1 MTRLFKIA
9 TISMVAIA
17 MTACNTEEKQITR
30 TALGYLQATAEY
42 NIDEAMPY
50 ACKETRETTLTFL
63 RDKLLPITDTA
74 YIAANTPAEIKID
87 SITMAEDTVWVYFT
101 KDTPI
106 QTVKNALEMIKED
119 GKWLVYVPLQLPDN
133 LLAAGDNVDVSFE
146 NKE

>member
-133 LLAAGDNVDVSFE
+133 LLAAGDNVEVSFE

>member
-1 MTRLFKIA
+1 
-9 TISMVAIA
+9 MVAIA

>member
-9 TISMVAIA
+9 TITMVAIA

-133 LLAAGDNVDVSFE
+133 LLAAGDNVEVSFE